1 MVNLDFINFVE
12 MDFNFIKYIKDF
24 MPYVM
29 AKDKLVP
36 KTIDNKDVIGK
47 DMLEFVKVKYMIYI
61 SILDFN
67 SIIKLTLNLNRYVWF
82 LQYRLWAMKL
92 NFNSLVKS
100 ITLLDLNVIKFRHV
114 PYVQH
119 HDKYYRVHIKLNIQS

>member
-1 MVNLDFINFVE
+1 
-12 MDFNFIKYIKDF
+12 

-67 SIIKLTLNLNRYVWF
+67 SIIKLTLNLNCYVWF
-82 LQYRLWAMKL
+82 LQYRLWAMLL

-119 HDKYYRVHIKLNIQS
+119 HDKYYRVHIELNIQS